1 MSPTDPKDPRFRP
14 FRAASWAIYLV
25 VAVGF
30 SGLIIF
36 SVFKSVIA
44 MTPDRPEPAGQAL
57 SAAECVGQARGLLE
71 RLETQRRAFSEADA
85 TKADRRF
92 LEFRTGWLAEK
103 RVLESRCALG
113 DPGRK
118 KLADVFGELERLL
131 DHTTTSS
138 VQFSGAVAPTL
149 EAVRKGLDEAA
160 GP

>member
-14 FRAASWAIYLV
+14 FRGAAWAVYLV

-30 SGLIIF
+30 SALIIF

-44 MTPDRPEPAGQAL
+44 MTPDRPTPAGQAL
-57 SAAECVGQARGLLE
+57 PAADCLVKARGLLD
-71 RLETQRRAFSEADA
+71 RLEAQRQAFAEGDA

-92 LEFRTGWLAEK
+92 LEFRTNWLTEK
-103 RVLESRCALG
+103 RVVEAQCALD
-113 DPGRK
+113 DPGRE
-118 KLADVFGELERLL
+118 KLAAVFADLERLL

-149 EAVRKGLDEAA
+149 EAVRRGLDEAA
-160 GP
+160 RP